1 MSTTY
6 LKNTDLPDDVGFSA
20 KSGADQRKALKV
32 IRNHPVKP
40 RNVPGSQKKVLTVTL
55 TSDDDVEMESH
66 ELVGVKEDVC
76 QSQSQ
81 GQIPEGVTDID
92 SGEDQGSPQQCAEYA
107 SAIYSYLRQLEDS
120 LSIRQGFLQG

>member
-81 GQIPEGVTDID
+81 GQIPEGVRDID
-92 SGEDQGSPQQCAEYA
+92 SGEDKGSAEYA

>member
-76 QSQSQ
+76 QSQ
-81 GQIPEGVTDID
+81 GQIFEGVTDID
-92 SGEDQGSPQQCAEYA
+92 RGEDKGSAEYA

>member
-20 KSGADQRKALKV
+20 KSGADQRMALKV

-40 RNVPGSQKKVLTVTL
+40 RNVPEGLKKVLTVTL

-66 ELVGVKEDVC
+66 ELVEMKDDVC
-76 QSQSQ
+76 HSQ

-92 SGEDQGSPQQCAEYA
+92 SGEDQGSPQLCAEYA

>member
-40 RNVPGSQKKVLTVTL
+40 RNVPGGQKKVLTVTL

-76 QSQSQ
+76 QSQ
-81 GQIPEGVTDID
+81 GQIPEGVRDID
-92 SGEDQGSPQQCAEYA
+92 SGEDIGSAEYA

>member
-20 KSGADQRKALKV
+20 KSGADPRKALKV

-40 RNVPGSQKKVLTVTL
+40 QNVPGGQKKVLTVTL

-76 QSQSQ
+76 QSQ

-92 SGEDQGSPQQCAEYA
+92 SGEDKGSAEYA

>member
-40 RNVPGSQKKVLTVTL
+40 RNVPEGLKKVLTVTL

-81 GQIPEGVTDID
+81 ISEGVTDID
-92 SGEDQGSPQQCAEYA
+92 SGEDKGSAEYA
-107 SAIYSYLRQLEDS
+107 SAIYRYLRQLEDS